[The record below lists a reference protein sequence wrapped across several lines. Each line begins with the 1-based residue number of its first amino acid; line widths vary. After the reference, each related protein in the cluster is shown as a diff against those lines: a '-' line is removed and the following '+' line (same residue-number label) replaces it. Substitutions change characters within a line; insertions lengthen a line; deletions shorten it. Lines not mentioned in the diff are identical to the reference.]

1 MFGDMGHG
9 SVLFSIASI
18 LVLFA
23 NKIRSP
29 KTQGLLSARYLLL
42 LMGMMSTFAGLI
54 YNEYFAIPTNIFG
67 SCYDFNNPIPLS
79 KMTGNATISSNST
92 KIVSTQNLE
101 YWPRRNNKCVYPFGQ
116 DPVWSAAV
124 NKLTFVNS
132 IKMKMSVIFGVLHMT
147 FGIAC
152 KGTNMIF

>member
-1 MFGDMGHG
+1 MANAFKSETQTGIGT
-9 SVLFSIASI
+9 SAVNILTCPASTEI
-18 LVLFA
+18 TIIGLTVA
-23 NKIRSP
+23 N
-29 KTQGLLSARYLLL
+29 
-42 LMGMMSTFAGLI
+42 
-54 YNEYFAIPTNIFG
+54 
-67 SCYDFNNPIPLS
+67 
-79 KMTGNATISSNST
+79 
-92 KIVSTQNLE
+92 IVSTQNLE

-132 IKMKMSVIFGVLHMT
+132 IKMKMSVIFGVLHMS